1 MDENNKMYGFIL
13 FILVIMLVLHSSPAQ
28 DTGRGEGN
36 HTLVEEEVRAILDC
50 ALPFET
56 IPSPADPGEEIAQ
69 LEGYTSPAA
78 SVIAKMKEHNFSNE
92 TISSILE
99 EYGYG
104 WDPRT
109 GACWKG
115 RPPGPEEQEYINI
128 IRGPNYT
135 PFPESKPGTSV
146 SAG

>member
-1 MDENNKMYGFIL
+1 MEEKGTMFGIIL
-13 FILVIMLVLHSSPAQ
+13 FVLVIFQVLNSFPIRDS
-28 DTGRGEGN
+28 GMGEGN
-36 HTLVEEEVRAILDC
+36 HTLVEDEVRAILDS
-50 ALPFET
+50 APSFET
-56 IPSPADPGEEIAQ
+56 IPGSADPREEIAR

-78 SVIAKMKEHNFSNE
+78 SAIAKMKEHNFPDE
-92 TISSILE
+92 TISNILE

-115 RPPGPEEQEYINI
+115 RPPSPEEQEYINI

-135 PFPESKPGTSV
+135 PFPEPKPGT
-146 SAG
+146 

>member
-1 MDENNKMYGFIL
+1 MGENNKMPGFIL
-13 FILVIMLVLHSSPAQ
+13 FVLVIMLVLHSYPAR
-28 DTGRGEGN
+28 DTGRGGGN
-36 HTLVEEEVRAILDC
+36 RTLVEEDVRAILDS
-50 ALPFET
+50 APLSET
-56 IPSPADPGEEIAQ
+56 IPGSTDPLEEIAQ

-78 SVIAKMKEHNFSNE
+78 SAIAKMKEHNFSNE

-115 RPPGPEEQEYINI
+115 RPPSPEEQEYINI
-128 IRGPNYT
+128 IRGPDYT
-135 PFPESKPGTSV
+135 PFPEPKPGT
-146 SAG
+146 